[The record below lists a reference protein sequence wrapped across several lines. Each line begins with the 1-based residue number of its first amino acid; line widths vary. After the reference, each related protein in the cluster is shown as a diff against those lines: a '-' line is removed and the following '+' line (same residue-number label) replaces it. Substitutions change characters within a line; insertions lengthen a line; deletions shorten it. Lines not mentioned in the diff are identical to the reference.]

1 MTCSLSIS
9 YRHKAPDPGTVA
21 AVRVPNYSQGF
32 VCSPDSMQT
41 VVRMVFEHYTVR
53 GLSIGAI
60 TRLLNEQGVPTRKGN
75 FTLGAL
81 DGLGDAAQPCL

>member
-1 MTCSLSIS
+1 
-9 YRHKAPDPGTVA
+9 
-21 AVRVPNYSQGF
+21 
-32 VCSPDSMQT
+32 MQT